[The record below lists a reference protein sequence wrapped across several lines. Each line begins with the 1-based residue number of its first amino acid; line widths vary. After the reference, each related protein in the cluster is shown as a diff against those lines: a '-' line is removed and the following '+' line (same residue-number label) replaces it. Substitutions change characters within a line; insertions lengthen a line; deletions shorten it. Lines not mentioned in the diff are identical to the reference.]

1 MTEKKQNKKRKN
13 SKIGYLLIFILLLT
27 IGILLLALQ
36 NTLTGLAIAIG
47 SVLALFGIVFTVFT
61 LARRER
67 DFSFATHMFFSV
79 ICIIG
84 GVVVI
89 IARESAVNIII
100 SLSSL
105 FLIVDASFK
114 LNTTAMSKRYAV
126 PLWWIILVIS
136 VATIFGGYFLLEKE
150 LDVSDASI
158 ILGAVF
164 IADAV
169 ANLLSAMFISAYEH
183 RQQKEAYLEFY
194 QTKDNPPK
202 WAKKLIKKEGLEK
215 KAKVNSDD
223 AVSQ

>member
-1 MTEKKQNKKRKN
+1 
-13 SKIGYLLIFILLLT
+13 
-27 IGILLLALQ
+27 
-36 NTLTGLAIAIG
+36 
-47 SVLALFGIVFTVFT
+47 
-61 LARRER
+61 
-67 DFSFATHMFFSV
+67 
-79 ICIIG
+79 
-84 GVVVI
+84 
-89 IARESAVNIII
+89 
-100 SLSSL
+100 
-105 FLIVDASFK
+105 
-114 LNTTAMSKRYAV
+114 MSKRYAV

-215 KAKVNSDD
+215 KAKVSSDD